1 MIRLC
6 RPLSIAF
13 LLVATAATVV
23 GRVNGATYA
32 VGTTSGRVF
41 VGDVVR
47 VDDSRLWLRAER
59 DGVKI
64 DRPIQWDSVAL
75 AMDNT
80 REFTPHELR
89 EHLEHG
95 FQQVSLQIEN
105 PFQDSP
111 PEAGTQTAAVVSNL
125 LPPAQTE
132 LRRFV
137 ESARERNSQVCS
149 ISIDAHVGH
158 FYRTVEAN
166 GIILHVF
173 ALDGTGASVA
183 VDGTLDV
190 ELVSEIPVGSRLG
203 VQLPVIGRW
212 TVRITPDL
220 FGPAGAVFKLPFQ
233 AVHPEFDLSY
243 GPRGVV
249 HAKLN
254 IPGNGSFEAS
264 DAMVRIRP
272 YSEVRDQSQQL
283 NGNRFFNTERVE
295 RWGR

>member
-1 MIRLC
+1 MIQLSRLIW
-6 RPLSIAF
+6 IACATF
-13 LLVATAATVV
+13 VATSAVSCAY
-23 GRVNGATYA
+23 GATYA
-32 VGTTSGRVF
+32 VGTTSGRIF
-41 VGDVVR
+41 VGEVVR
-47 VDDSRLWLRAER
+47 IDDSQLWLRTER

-64 DRPIQWDSVAL
+64 DRPIQWDKLVL
-75 AMDNT
+75 ARDHD
-80 REFTPHELR
+80 REFTPQEFR
-89 EHLEHG
+89 ERLDHG
-95 FQQVSLQIEN
+95 LQQVSLQIEN

-111 PEAGTQTAAVVSNL
+111 SETRAANATVVSADLPSVQTA
-125 LPPAQTE
+125 
-132 LRRFV
+132 LREFV
-137 ESARERNSQVCS
+137 DSARARNTQVCAL
-149 ISIDAHVGH
+149 SIDAYIGH

-173 ALDGTGASVA
+173 PLDGAGAMVP

-190 ELVSEIPVGSRLG
+190 ELVSEIPIGSRSG

-233 AVHPEFDLSY
+233 AIHPEFDLSY

-283 NGNRFFNTERVE
+283 NGTRFFNVERIN

>member
-1 MIRLC
+1 MLRRY
-6 RPLSIAF
+6 RPIWIAF
-13 LLVATAATVV
+13 LLVATAAATVV
-23 GRVNGATYA
+23 GRANGATYA

-47 VDDSRLWLRAER
+47 VDDSRLWLRIER
-59 DGVKI
+59 DGVKV
-64 DRPIQWDSVAL
+64 DRPIQWDNLAL
-75 AMDNT
+75 ARDCD
-80 REFTPHELR
+80 REFTPQEFR

-95 FQQVSLQIEN
+95 LQQVSLQIDN
-105 PFQDSP
+105 PFEDSL
-111 PEAGTQTAAVVSNL
+111 PEARAATVVPNL
-125 LPPAQTE
+125 LSPAQTE

-137 ESARERNSQVCS
+137 ESARARNSQVCS
-149 ISIDAHVGH
+149 ISIDAYVGH

-173 ALDGTGASVA
+173 PLDGTGATVP

-190 ELVSEIPVGSRLG
+190 ELVSEIPIGARIG

-220 FGPAGAVFKLPFQ
+220 FGPAGAVLKLPFQ

-254 IPGNGSFEAS
+254 IPGNASFEAS